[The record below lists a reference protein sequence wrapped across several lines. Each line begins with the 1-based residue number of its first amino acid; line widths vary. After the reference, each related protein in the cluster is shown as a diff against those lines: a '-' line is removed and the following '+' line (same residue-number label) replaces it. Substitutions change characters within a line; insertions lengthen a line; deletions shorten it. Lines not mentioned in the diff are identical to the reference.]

1 MCPNTFFED
10 FFHPPFAA
18 SLGVAVPVKSIEH
31 LRKRV
36 TFQDW
41 NVRIVFSLYQR
52 GLRGKS
58 FQLCIKLS
66 RDREIDY

>member
-1 MCPNTFFED
+1 MPKHIFED
-10 FFHPPFAA
+10 FFHPPLAA

-41 NVRIVFSLYQR
+41 NVRIAFSLYQR
-52 GLRGKS
+52 VLKGKS
-58 FQLCIKLS
+58 FQLGMKLS
-66 RDREIDY
+66 RERETDY